1 MWPKLLRR
9 SVTEAIG
16 ERGRPADSPPATA
29 AATEFISKAQKAPVV
44 ESDAGEKTR
53 AAVRQD
59 ATTLAIE
66 SRPAAATIDG
76 WIHRSVL
83 AK

>member
-9 SVTEAIG
+9 SVTETIG
-16 ERGRPADSPPATA
+16 ERGRAADPPPATA
-29 AATEFISKAQKAPVV
+29 AATEFITKAQAAPVL
-44 ESDAGEKTR
+44 EANTGEKAR
-53 AAVRQD
+53 AAVRQS
-59 ATTLAIE
+59 ATTMAIE
-66 SRPAAATIDG
+66 ARPAAAPADA

>member
-1 MWPKLLRR
+1 MAEIAR

-16 ERGRPADSPPATA
+16 ERGRAADPPPATA
-29 AATEFISKAQKAPVV
+29 AATEFITKAQAAPVL
-44 ESDAGEKTR
+44 EANTGEKAR
-53 AAVRQD
+53 AAVRQS
-59 ATTLAIE
+59 ATTMAIE
-66 SRPAAATIDG
+66 ARPAAAPADA